1 MQVIQKTMVRAG
13 GDDPLEY
20 VMSDETVD
28 RYGDVID
35 VKGWQLGNFKNNPIA
50 LFGHDSDFIVGKW
63 VNVRVEGGKLKGK
76 LELLRAGISARLDEI
91 RAAVEAGVLRAVSVG
106 FRPLAEP
113 EMRDGGR
120 GAIYRKQ
127 ELVECSLVS
136 IPANPNALA
145 VAKSLHLSPKAS
157 ALIFGEPA
165 AELMRK
171 GLLPGEPA
179 DLPSQSNQR
188 GRQMSLA
195 QKIEAAEQR
204 LVTLMDQRIEEI
216 NKDDSNVEVVEGLNE
231 EVDKI
236 NRSLDALRK
245 AEQQSFT
252 RSAPVGVQTAAGAPS
267 APAFIRAQTKSVK
280 PENYVYR
287 AIACKLLARAE
298 QKNVDQ
304 VLVERYGD
312 DRETREVMN
321 IVTKASTVPATTTLT
336 GWAAELVQTSIGDFI
351 DSLMPL
357 SVYPG
362 LAARGGKFT
371 FGRNGVISL
380 PSRAATPTIGGS
392 FIAQGAPI
400 PVRQAAF
407 AATTL
412 TPKKMGVISTFTR
425 EIAEHSTPSI
435 EALIR
440 QAIQED
446 TAVAID
452 SVLLD
457 ATAASTTRPAGLRNG
472 VTVTTATT
480 GGGFAAVVGDL
491 KNLIG
496 VLAAANSLRAPVWLI
511 NPAQALSISLTQNAG
526 GDFPFAEQINNGTLQ
541 GFPVLQSTS
550 MPAGTVILLDAA
562 DFFSATGDEPR
573 FDVNDTATVHMED
586 TTPLAIGTAG
596 SPNTVAA
603 PVRSLWQTDT
613 LGIRM
618 LLDINWAMR
627 RSGVIAWTSSVTW

>member
-1 MQVIQKTMVRAG
+1 V
-13 GDDPLEY
+13 
-20 VMSDETVD
+20 
-28 RYGDVID
+28 
-35 VKGWQLGNFKNNPIA
+35 
-50 LFGHDSDFIVGKW
+50 GHV
-63 VNVRVEGGKLKGK
+63 
-76 LELLRAGISARLDEI
+76 
-91 RAAVEAGVLRAVSVG
+91 
-106 FRPLAEP
+106 
-113 EMRDGGR
+113 
-120 GAIYRKQ
+120 YRKQ

-145 VAKSLHLSPKAS
+145 VAKSLHLSPNAS
-157 ALIFGEPA
+157 ALIFGESA
-165 AELMRK
+165 ADLMRK

-204 LVTLMDQRIEEI
+204 LVASKTSSPTTSTSPPNGEMDDTAITISEELNGRIA
-216 NKDDSNVEVVEGLNE
+216 GAQ
-231 EVDKI
+231 
-236 NRSLDALRK
+236 RSLDTLK
-245 AEQQSFT
+245 QAEAQLAT
-252 RSAPVGVQTAAGAPS
+252 RSAPIGGVQTAAGAPS

-280 PENYVYR
+280 PESYVYR

-298 QKNVDQ
+298 QKNVEQ
-304 VLVERYGD
+304 VLIERYGD

-321 IVTKASTVPATTTLT
+321 VVTKAATVPATTTLT

-351 DSLMPL
+351 ESLMPL

-380 PSRAATPTIGGS
+380 PSRAATPTVGGS

-472 VTVTTATT
+472 VSALTATT
-480 GGGFAAVVGDL
+480 GGGFDALVGDL

-496 VLAAANSLRAPVWLI
+496 VLSAVNALRAPVWLI
-511 NPAQALSISLTQNAG
+511 NPAQALVDQPDPERG

-550 MPAGTVILLDAA
+550 IAAGHGDPGRRGRLLLGHGRRAAVRRQRHGYRPHGGHDPARDRHGRFARTCGGSGPVAVADGHPRYPDAA
-562 DFFSATGDEPR
+562 RHQLGDASYR
-573 FDVNDTATVHMED
+573 RYRVDAVRH
-586 TTPLAIGTAG
+586 L
-596 SPNTVAA
+596 VAN
-603 PVRSLWQTDT
+603 
-613 LGIRM
+613 G
-618 LLDINWAMR
+618 NNR
-627 RSGVIAWTSSVTW
+627 R